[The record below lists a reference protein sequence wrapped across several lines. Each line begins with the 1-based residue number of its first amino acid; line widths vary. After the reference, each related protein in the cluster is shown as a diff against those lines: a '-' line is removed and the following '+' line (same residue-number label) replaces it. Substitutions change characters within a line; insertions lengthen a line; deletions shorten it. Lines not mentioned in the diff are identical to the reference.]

1 MAKKSLFT
9 QLSYGKRL
17 MLLAL
22 MFFVMSVFASFSVAI
37 AQKVFDA
44 DTKEYMFLA
53 SALQALIMFVAPAIA
68 TAFFVSPTPG
78 ALLGIKKGCSLRNV
92 LGVILIFVIGMPALN
107 QVIWWNSQLSLPESM
122 ALIEQWIR
130 EMETN
135 AAAMQE
141 VMLSSDSLGGLCLS
155 ILVVAILTGFAEEV
169 FFRGTVQ
176 RVIAS
181 NGMNH
186 HLAIWIA
193 AFIFSLLHFQFFGF
207 VPRMLLGAFFGY
219 LFYWTGSIWVAA
231 IAHMINNA
239 LVVIT
244 IYLSNIGCKFDA
256 IEHIGVVEQGF
267 PLWTV
272 VSIGVL
278 ILFLL
283 FVRKKFFPLS
293 RR

>member
-1 MAKKSLFT
+1 M
-9 QLSYGKRL
+9 SYGKRL
-17 MLLAL
+17 ILLVL
-22 MFFVMSVFASFSVAI
+22 MFFVMSVFASFSIAI
-37 AQKVFDA
+37 AQNVFDTG
-44 DTKEYMFLA
+44 TKEYMFLA
-53 SALQALIMFVAPAIA
+53 SALQAIIMFVAPALA
-68 TAFFVSPTPG
+68 TAFFVSPTP
-78 ALLGIKKGCSLRNV
+78 ATLLGINKSCSLRNI
-92 LGVILIFVIGMPALN
+92 LGVILIFIIGMPLLN

-122 ALIEQWIR
+122 ASIEQWIR

-135 AAAMQE
+135 AATMQE
-141 VMLSSDSLGGLCLS
+141 VMLSSDSLGSLCLS

-169 FFRGTVQ
+169 FFRGTLQ

-186 HLAIWIA
+186 HFAIWIA

-207 VPRMLLGAFFGY
+207 VPRILLGAFFGY

-239 LVVIT
+239 IVVIT
-244 IYLSNIGCKFDA
+244 MYLSNIGYNFDA
-256 IEHIGVVEQGF
+256 IEHIGVIEQGF
-267 PLWTV
+267 PMWAV
-272 VSIGVL
+272 VSTGVL

-283 FVRKKFFPLS
+283 FVRKKFFPIS